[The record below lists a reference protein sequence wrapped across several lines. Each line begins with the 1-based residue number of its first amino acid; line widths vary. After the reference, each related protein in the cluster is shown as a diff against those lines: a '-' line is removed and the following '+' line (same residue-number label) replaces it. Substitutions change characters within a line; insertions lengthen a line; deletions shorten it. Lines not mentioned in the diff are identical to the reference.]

1 MLEGK
6 AWITGCSLFVLL
18 MFYGQTAHCQ
28 KDKGSTHEDLRLMLV
43 GKTGSGKS
51 ATGNT
56 ILGKEDAFREEMS
69 PESVTKGCHRKEGR
83 YRERKIAVIDSPGLF
98 DTNKTKE
105 EIKVDIEE
113 CIEQSVPGPHA
124 FLLVISLKVRFTEEE
139 KAAVKWIQDNFG
151 SDADMY
157 TIVLFTHADLLKDK
171 SVEDFLAESRYLQRL
186 LNKLGGRYHSLIND
200 KRQDRSQVGEL
211 IDKIDKM
218 VKSNG
223 GSHYTS
229 EMYQKTQ
236 KRLEEERK
244 RWVEEER
251 RKKEEEERIRERI
264 RERVRERKEKI
275 AWCKNIVYTAL
286 GSAGAGALLY
296 PPAFLLSGVGALI
309 LAANG
314 CTVDMFI

>member
-56 ILGKEDAFREEMS
+56 ILGKENAFLEKMS
-69 PESVTKGCHRKEGR
+69 PESVTKGCQRKEGR

-98 DTNKTKE
+98 DTNKAKE

-157 TIVLFTHADLLKDK
+157 TIVLFTHADLLKDG
-171 SVEDFLAESRYLQRL
+171 SLGDFLAESKYLQRL

-211 IDKIDKM
+211 LDKIDEM

-223 GSHYTS
+223 GRHYTS
-229 EMYQKTQ
+229 QMYEKAQ
-236 KRLEEERK
+236 KRLEEKRK
-244 RWVEEER
+244 EEEEEQR
-251 RKKEEEERIRERI
+251 RKKEEADKKKEREEKRAFCR
-264 RERVRERKEKI
+264 
-275 AWCKNIVYTAL
+275 NILIGLVGTV
-286 GSAGAGALLY
+286 
-296 PPAFLLSGVGALI
+296 GVGALFNPA
-309 LAANG
+309 LYLVPGELSALLGHG
-314 CTVDMFI
+314 CTLDMFFWDLF

>member
-1 MLEGK
+1 MEQAGCLGS
-6 AWITGCSLFVLL
+6 AGTPGQVLWGTQRTWIRIHATNSKLDKGFSISIGNTCAVLGASSL
-18 MFYGQTAHCQ
+18 GTSAA
-28 KDKGSTHEDLRLMLV
+28 GSTHEDLRLMLV

-56 ILGKEDAFREEMS
+56 ILGKEDVFREEMS

-98 DTNKTKE
+98 DTNKTDE

-171 SVEDFLAESRYLQRL
+171 SVEDFLAESKYLQRL

-223 GSHYTS
+223 GNHYTS
-229 EMYQKTQ
+229 EMYENAQ
-236 KRLEEERK
+236 KRLEHERK
-244 RWVEEER
+244 EREQEEQRKEEER
-251 RKKEEEERIRERI
+251 NYGNE
-264 RERVRERKEKI
+264 
-275 AWCKNIVYTAL
+275 YT
-286 GSAGAGALLY
+286 GS
-296 PPAFLLSGVGALI
+296 
-309 LAANG
+309 
-314 CTVDMFI
+314 